1 MTEKPAS
8 ERIMT
13 DIHMHL
19 IPGVDDG
26 ALDLDMALCMMLQA
40 YEQGVR
46 AIFATP
52 HSSAFAADGALV
64 RQQFSRLRE
73 RAAFLLPQM
82 QLYAGCEVYCRSGQM
97 DRVLSDLDSGCFP
110 TMNGTKYVLTEFSP
124 WTDAQQA
131 LFCAEALV
139 QGGWIPI
146 LAHLERYD
154 ALCFDRRTA
163 DRFRQLGCL
172 IQINAYSLQDEKDD
186 SIKDWAR
193 QLVKER
199 KADFLGTDAHRTWH
213 RPPEAKNGLKW
224 LYENVER
231 GYADAIAWENASEY
245 FDMY

>member
-1 MTEKPAS
+1 MTAKPAS

-82 QLYAGCEVYCRSGQM
+82 QLYTGCEVYCRSGQM

-110 TMNGTKYVLTEFSP
+110 TMNGTQYVLTEFSP
-124 WTDAQQA
+124 WTDARQA
-131 LFCAEALV
+131 LHCAEALV

-172 IQINAYSLQDEKDD
+172 IQINAYSLQEED
-186 SIKDWAR
+186 SAQIRTWAR
-193 QLVKER
+193 ELVLQGYV
-199 KADFLGTDAHRTWH
+199 DFLGTDAHRTYH
-213 RPPEAKNGLKW
+213 RPPSAKSGLAW
-224 LYENVER
+224 LYANCDPA
-231 GYADAIAWENASEY
+231 YADGIAARNAQALL
-245 FDMY
+245 MG